1 MGGRGCILSLTQ
13 LHFSL
18 LVFYTSASDCH
29 SSSGLL
35 RNRNQMDKYLSFPPD
50 PPPSFGSPPYLLTFV
65 NCTFRP
71 AQLPDLLSSLIF
83 IICYAILHFT
93 DRYRHFSIFFSTLLP
108 FYHGHGVPL
117 SVAYMC
123 YLCVVNITCT
133 NNIPTHIQ
141 TIINFLM
148 RCYLIL

>member
-1 MGGRGCILSLTQ
+1 MRERAGGRGCILSLTQ

-18 LVFYTSASDCH
+18 LVVYTSASDCH

-71 AQLPDLLSSLIF
+71 AHLPDLLSSLIF
-83 IICYAILHFT
+83 IICYAIPHST
-93 DRYRHFSIFFSTLLP
+93 DRYRHFEYFFFYTFAILPWPWSSIKCGLYVLP
-108 FYHGHGVPL
+108 LCREYHM
-117 SVAYMC
+117 YE
-123 YLCVVNITCT
+123 
-133 NNIPTHIQ
+133 
-141 TIINFLM
+141 
-148 RCYLIL
+148 